1 MPLPDEG
8 LIHAWLDGQL
18 PPDEAARVEQLVATD
33 AAWGAV
39 AAEARGL
46 IAASSRILSA
56 LDHVPAGIV
65 PKGWAAPVT
74 RRLPWWTRAAAAVV
88 LVAGGSALVLLRTP
102 GPEVVVPVSREADAA
117 GAAAIPSAPQSTP
130 QTTAQTARQ
139 AATNPVISAGKAQR
153 QLVPKATVGVTG
165 GVSSDSTTSALVP
178 SGLAVAPAPAAALQ
192 AVVVPEAQAKGVAAA
207 DQAPRLQQSE
217 QARQGAVQ
225 VTAQRTSVELQ
236 RNMATMA
243 PAKEPARN
251 FAAPTAIDARARLT
265 PGRCYELR
273 ESRTSAI
280 AGAVM
285 RGDRMQ
291 GDTLLLVPV
300 RIPSPARAWVMASD
314 GAVRGVL
321 TTEPEGRG
329 MVLVTASV
337 VACPAP

>member
-18 PPDEAARVEQLVATD
+18 PSDEAARVERLVATD
-33 AAWGAV
+33 AAWGAA

-65 PKGWAAPVT
+65 PKGKATPGT
-74 RRLPWWTRAAAAVV
+74 RRLPWWAKAAAAVA
-88 LVAGGSALVLLRTP
+88 LMAGGSALVLIRA
-102 GPEVVVPVSREADAA
+102 PEPEIAPVSREADTA
-117 GAAAIPSAPQSTP
+117 GAAVIPSASQSTP
-130 QTTAQTARQ
+130 PATAQTARQ
-139 AATNPVISAGKAQR
+139 GATKPVVPAGKAQR
-153 QLVPKATVGVTG
+153 PMVPNAAVGVIG
-165 GVSSDSTTSALVP
+165 GVSSDSTTNALVP
-178 SGLAVAPAPAAALQ
+178 SGLVVAPAPAAALQ
-192 AVVVPEAQAKGVAAA
+192 AVVVPESQAKGVAAA

-217 QARQGAVQ
+217 QARQGA
-225 VTAQRTSVELQ
+225 AQARAQHTSVEL
-236 RNMATMA
+236 RREMVMAA
-243 PAKEPARN
+243 AAKEPARN
-251 FAAPTAIDARARLT
+251 FAAPSPITVRARLT
-265 PGRCYELR
+265 PDSCYELR

-300 RIPSPARAWVMASD
+300 RIPSPARAWVVASD

-321 TTEPEGRG
+321 ATEAEGRG
-329 MVLVTASV
+329 MVLVTASP
-337 VACPAP
+337 VACPTP